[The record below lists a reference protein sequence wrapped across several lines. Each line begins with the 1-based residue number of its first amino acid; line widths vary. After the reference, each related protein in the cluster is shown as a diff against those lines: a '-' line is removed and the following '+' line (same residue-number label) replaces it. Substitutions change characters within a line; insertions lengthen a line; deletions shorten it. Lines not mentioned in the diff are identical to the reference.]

1 MSENRILYI
10 FKIDSIHSFY
20 NSNLKVDVQLLAEG
34 IERLERA
41 AGQNEASDA
50 AVEEGLDGEPGVEAP
65 EVEGVV
71 RRRVLEGRRHEEPVI
86 LGHLGLGGNPIQSN

>member
-1 MSENRILYI
+1 M
-10 FKIDSIHSFY
+10 DFY

-34 IERLERA
+34 VERLERA
-41 AGQNEASDA
+41 AGQNEAADA
-50 AVEEGLDGEPGVEAP
+50 AVQEGLDGESGMEAP

-86 LGHLGLGGNPIQSN
+86 LGHLGLGGNPMQSN